1 MKFHPI
7 LKNRFFLFV
16 GLAVLILFLLLDAK
30 QYKQHKEVSAD
41 INALIS
47 QENQLQQQNQ
57 ELQSAVNDWQSNPT
71 ENAEKVARQEFNK
84 QKVGEQVFS
93 FKLNTPDGSSGSGSG
108 ADNSP
113 YAGDSNAQKWLY
125 YFFQNE

>member
-1 MKFHPI
+1 MIKFHPI

-57 ELQSAVNDWQSNPT
+57 ELQSAVNDWQSNPS

-93 FKLNTPDGSSGSGSG
+93 FKLNTPDDSSGGSNT
-108 ADNSP
+108 DNSP